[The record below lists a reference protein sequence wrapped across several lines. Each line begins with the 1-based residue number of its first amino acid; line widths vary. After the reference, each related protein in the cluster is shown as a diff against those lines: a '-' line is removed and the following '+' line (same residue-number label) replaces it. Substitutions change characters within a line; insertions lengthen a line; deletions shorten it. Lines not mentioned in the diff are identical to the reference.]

1 MFQNIHHMPSIAQ
14 IQIATTIRTGRIPPS
29 LPKKSGKITPAIM
42 SAAGRA
48 THQTIQASA
57 MRNAMI
63 RKFLR
68 WLFYRRVD
76 PQQFTD
82 GQRLANGMRAVN
94 EGRRR

>member
-1 MFQNIHHMPSIAQ
+1 
-14 IQIATTIRTGRIPPS
+14 
-29 LPKKSGKITPAIM
+29 
-42 SAAGRA
+42 
-48 THQTIQASA
+48 
-57 MRNAMI
+57 MI